1 MTWLQ
6 IEMISYS
13 RSLISSS
20 LRKST
25 KRCIVSYVRSVSD
38 FESEVR
44 KSSMP
49 VIVDFKA
56 DWCGPCKLLTPR
68 LLETEKKFAD
78 RIKIAILDIDNP
90 DNEKLVTEFKINAVP
105 TLITFD
111 NGKEVSRLTGLQ
123 QEDVIEDIVSKLL

>member
-1 MTWLQ
+1 
-6 IEMISYS
+6 
-13 RSLISSS
+13 
-20 LRKST
+20 
-25 KRCIVSYVRSVSD
+25 
-38 FESEVR
+38 
-44 KSSMP
+44 MP

-111 NGKEVSRLTGLQ
+111 NGKELSRLTGLQ